1 MQELFCQARKF
12 FFCSHLKNER
22 MSFLGLTSRHL
33 GPLLLKSRGV
43 WGWFYPKNFSKT
55 TFFVFWATQL
65 VTMSWVIC
73 PQVPMKQIR
82 RKSAVCYCIRPKPS
96 DFIIIS
102 LRYGRAKLHWRRIQR
117 CNLGGPAQWWRL
129 WMVSRGPS
137 IYYVS
142 IWTGWVGSQN
152 GHFCWRSVLYLCWRS
167 EFVGP
172 KNSKNVLT

>member
-1 MQELFCQARKF
+1 MLRQPCIWASRASLAQKWPGLRVVF
-12 FFCSHLKNER
+12 FQKI
-22 MSFLGLTSRHL
+22 SRA
-33 GPLLLKSRGV
+33 
-43 WGWFYPKNFSKT
+43 

-65 VTMSWVIC
+65 VNIFWVIC

-152 GHFCWRSVLYLCWRS
+152 GHFCWRSVLCIYADVVSLW
-167 EFVGP
+167 VQKTP
-172 KNSKNVLT
+172 KMCCRNIWMVPSMLSK